1 MYKHFCNKANKV
13 KIYNTEVPPNYLF
26 SKLYKC
32 PWCNAYH
39 ATKDY
44 TKVKIGAE
52 VTINGKQYK
61 LIDKHSKIHKR
72 DSTFIL
78 KEFGKYKL
86 LFKEIN
92 KIF

>member
-1 MYKHFCNKANKV
+1 MTKNFCVRANKV
-13 KIYNTEVPPNYLF
+13 KFYTTEIPPNYLF
-26 SKLYKC
+26 SRLYKC

-39 ATKDY
+39 ITKDY
-44 TKVKIGAE
+44 TKVKIGAK
-52 VTINGKQYK
+52 VTISGKQYR
-61 LIDKHSKIHKR
+61 LVDKHAKIRKR

-92 KIF
+92 YFK